1 MILNPYLCLRK
12 AVADLASPSCRRGRT
27 AWMLLV
33 TCALALVWTP
43 GRAAEIV
50 DRIVAVVNGQI
61 ITSYDLDQEL
71 APYLIQLSGRKLGA
85 QEEQQLAGMRKK
97 LLDRLVDDILLLKEA
112 ERLSMQVSDTEV
124 ETHIRQFR
132 QSNSMTEEDL
142 ARQLQREN
150 MTREEYK
157 RNIRESMLRHRV
169 LSFMVRRKVLV
180 TDEEIV
186 RYYDEHRSEYTQA
199 KEVELGLILLP
210 PGEDA
215 DGLVQRLRKDEFSFE
230 EAARRYSK
238 GPGAQSGGSIGRLK
252 WAELASQW
260 REALAQVQPGGISEP
275 FSIEA
280 NRAILK
286 LRAVIPG
293 KERSL
298 DEVREEIRQKLYDPK
313 YASQYAEYM
322 LSLREKAIIDI
333 RL

>member
-1 MILNPYLCLRK
+1 
-12 AVADLASPSCRRGRT
+12 
-27 AWMLLV
+27 MLLV
-33 TCALALVWTP
+33 TCAFVLAWLPV
-43 GRAAEIV
+43 RAAEIV

-61 ITSYDLDQEL
+61 ITSYDLDREL
-71 APYLIQLSGRKLGA
+71 APYLMQLSGRKLSA
-85 QEEQQLAGMRKK
+85 QEEQQFAGMRKK

-112 ERLSMQVSDTEV
+112 ERLNLQVSDTEV
-124 ETHIRQFR
+124 ENHIRQFR
-132 QSNSMTEEDL
+132 QSNGMTEDDL
-142 ARQLQREN
+142 TRQLQRED

-180 TDEEIV
+180 TDEEIA
-186 RYYDEHRSEYTQA
+186 RYYDEHRSEYAQA
-199 KEVELGLILLP
+199 KEVELGLILLA

-215 DGLVQRLRKDEFSFE
+215 DGLVQRLRKDELNFE
-230 EAARRYSK
+230 EAARKYSK
-238 GPGAQSGGSIGRLK
+238 GPGAQSGGAIGRLK

-260 REALAQVQPGGISEP
+260 REALAQVQPGEISEP
-275 FSIEA
+275 FSIDA